1 MKRPVPF
8 LALSIALAGLVAG
21 CASVS
26 SEDKVRDKLV
36 AAGVKPHM
44 ADCMADK
51 LVRKLDY
58 SELKELTRVAKLPR
72 EHPGA
77 LSFDELTY
85 RLQAI
90 NNPHIVSVV
99 TRAGLGCAIA
109 G

>member
-1 MKRPVPF
+1 MQRLPF
-8 LALSIALAGLVAG
+8 LALSLALVGLVAG

-26 SEDKVRDKLV
+26 PEAQVRDKLV

-58 SELKELTRVAKLPR
+58 SELKELARVAKLPR

-77 LSFDELTY
+77 LSFDELSY